1 MASNKEYLKREKIL
15 RRFWAC
21 VLTSV
26 TALFLFVGCGV
37 NSKSAD
43 KRSDDI
49 VILFTNDIHCGINDE
64 LGLSTLATYKNELKE
79 KYKYVVTVDAG
90 DAIEGSALGT
100 VSKGEI
106 GIDAMNV
113 VGYDYAVFGNHE
125 FNYGLDRL
133 KELVQLSD
141 ATYLNSN
148 VEYLGKG
155 DPWINDLK
163 PYEIVP
169 YGDAKVGFI
178 GITTPLT
185 LSTISPKNFYEN
197 DELVYR
203 FDGGSTEAFV
213 NNIQKNV
220 DKMKKEGADYV
231 IAIAH
236 LGDKD
241 YADLGNYSSSYLA
254 EHTTGI
260 DVIIDGHSHT
270 VMPERIEKN
279 PDGKDVLIS
288 QTGTRLKSF
297 GQIVITDSGLIYPSL
312 IQKYPE
318 PDKKIQKEMDEIVA
332 KYEKSAADV
341 VAKTNA
347 QLPLEDENG
356 NWYAY
361 TQESTIGN
369 LIADSIREKTGADI
383 ALMNA
388 GGIRAGLKKGDIT
401 YKDIID
407 VIPFSNTICESEVT
421 GKELL
426 DILEYTSS
434 YAEKGGSGSNM
445 QVSGLKYDL
454 DISKKADCELDD
466 ELNLIRV
473 NSINRVS
480 NVQILNGDK
489 YEPIDLEKTY
499 TVGSISYI
507 LLNGGC
513 GLNCIFE
520 NKEPLLTDVA
530 TDFETLIDYI
540 NSLDGD
546 LSCYAD
552 FEGRINIRK

>member
-1 MASNKEYLKREKIL
+1 MKAK
-15 RRFWAC
+15 F
-21 VLTSV
+21 
-26 TALFLFVGCGV
+26 
-37 NSKSAD
+37 
-43 KRSDDI
+43 SDDI
-49 VILFTNDIHCGINDE
+49 IILFTNDIHCGINDE
-64 LGLSTLATYKNELKE
+64 LGLATLATYKNELKK
-79 KYKYVVTVDAG
+79 KYKYIVTVDAG

-100 VSKGEI
+100 ISKGEI
-106 GIDAMNV
+106 GVDAMNV
-113 VGYDYAVFGNHE
+113 VGYDFAIFGNHE
-125 FNYGLDRL
+125 FNYGLGRL
-133 KELVQLSD
+133 KELVELSD

-155 DPWINDLK
+155 DSWINDLK
-163 PYEIVP
+163 PYEIVT
-169 YGDAKVGFI
+169 YGDVKVGFI

-185 LSTISPKNFYEN
+185 LGTISFKYFYEN
-197 DELVYR
+197 DELVYQ
-203 FDGGSTEAFV
+203 FDCGSTEAFV
-213 NNIQKNV
+213 ENIQKNV

-241 YADLGNYSSSYLA
+241 YTNIGDYSSSYLA

-260 DVIIDGHSHT
+260 DAIIDGHSHT
-270 VMPERIEKN
+270 AMPERIEKN
-279 PDGKDVLIS
+279 PDGKNVLIS

-297 GQIVITDSGLIYPSL
+297 GRIVITDSGLIYPSL

-318 PDKKIQKEMDEIVA
+318 PDKKIQKRMDEIVA
-332 KYEKSAADV
+332 NYEKDALDV
-341 VAKTNA
+341 VAKTNT
-347 QLPLEDENG
+347 QLPLENETG

-361 TQESTIGN
+361 TQESMIGN
-369 LIADSIREKTGADI
+369 LITDSIREKTGADI

-407 VIPFSNTICESEVT
+407 VIPFSNTICKSKVT

-426 DILEYTSS
+426 DILEYTSA

-445 QVSGLKYDL
+445 QISGLKYDL
-454 DISKKADCELDD
+454 DISKKADCELDN
-466 ELNLIRV
+466 ELNLIKV
-473 NSINRVS
+473 NRINRVS

-499 TVGSISYI
+499 TIGSISYI
-507 LLNGGC
+507 IANDGC

-520 NKEPLLTDVA
+520 NKELLLTDVA

-546 LSCYAD
+546 LSRYAD

>member
-1 MASNKEYLKREKIL
+1 M
-15 RRFWAC
+15 RRF
-21 VLTSV
+21 LTCILAVIMAFS
-26 TALFLFVGCGV
+26 LFVGCGT
-37 NSKSAD
+37 NRSKSAD
-43 KRSDDI
+43 NRSDDI
-49 VILFTNDIHCGINDE
+49 VILFTNDVHCGINDG
-64 LGLSTLATYKNELKE
+64 LGLATLATYKDELKE
-79 KYKYVVTVDAG
+79 KYQYVVTVDAG
-90 DAIEGSALGT
+90 DAIEGSVFGT
-100 VSKGEI
+100 ISKGEI
-106 GIDAMNV
+106 GIAAMNV
-113 VGYDYAVFGNHE
+113 VGYDFAVFGNHE
-125 FNYGLDRL
+125 FNYGLDHL
-133 KELVQLSD
+133 KELVELSD

-155 DPWINDLK
+155 DPWINRLK
-163 PYEIVP
+163 SYEIVS
-169 YGDAKVGFI
+169 YGDVKVGFI

-185 LSTISPKNFYEN
+185 LGTISPKLFREN
-197 DELVYR
+197 NELVYQ

-213 NNIQKNV
+213 ENIQKNV
-220 DKMKKEGADYV
+220 DKMKEEGADYV

-270 VMPERIEKN
+270 VMSERIEKN
-279 PDGKDVLIS
+279 PNGEDVIIS
-288 QTGTRLKSF
+288 QTGTKLQSF

-318 PDKKIQKEMDEIVA
+318 PDKKRQKEMDEIVA
-332 KYEKSAADV
+332 KYEKDILVV
-341 VAKTNA
+341 VAKTNV
-347 QLPLEDENG
+347 QLPLADETG

-388 GGIRAGLKKGDIT
+388 GGIRAGLKQGDIT

-407 VIPFSNTICESEVT
+407 VIPFSNMICESKVT

-434 YAEKGGSGSNM
+434 YAEIGGSGSNM

-454 DISKKADCELDD
+454 DISKKADYELDD
-466 ELNLIRV
+466 ELKLIKV

-480 NVQILNGDK
+480 NVQILSGDK

-507 LLNGGC
+507 LVDGGC

-520 NKEPLLTDVA
+520 KKEPLLTDVA

-546 LSCYAD
+546 LSRYAD
-552 FEGRINIRK
+552 FEGRINIKK

>member
-1 MASNKEYLKREKIL
+1 MIIKISKKTL
-15 RRFWAC
+15 CFL
-21 VLTSV
+21 LTLM
-26 TALFLFVGCGV
+26 TFALLVGC
-37 NSKSAD
+37 SANNQPID
-43 KRSDDI
+43 NRSEDI
-49 VILFTNDIHCGINDE
+49 VILFTNDIHCGINE
-64 LGLSTLATYKNELKE
+64 GLGLASFTTYKNELME
-79 KYKYVVTVDAG
+79 KYQYVVTVDAG

-100 VSKGEI
+100 ISKGEI
-106 GIDAMNV
+106 GVEAMNL
-113 VGYDYAVFGNHE
+113 VGYDFAIFGNHE

-133 KELVQLSD
+133 KELVERSD
-141 ATYLNSN
+141 ATFLNSN
-148 VEYLGKG
+148 IRYLGEG
-155 DPWINDLK
+155 DSWINDLK
-163 PYEIVP
+163 PYEIVS
-169 YGDAKVGFI
+169 YGNIKVGFI

-197 DELVYR
+197 DKLVYQ

-213 NNIQKNV
+213 ENIQKNI
-220 DKMKKEGADYV
+220 DNMKEEGADYV
-231 IAIAH
+231 VAIAH

-254 EHTTGI
+254 EHTTGL

-270 VMPERIEKN
+270 VMPLRIEKN
-279 PDGKDVLIS
+279 PDGKDVIIS
-288 QTGTRLKSF
+288 QTGTKLKSF
-297 GQIVITDSGLIYPSL
+297 GQIVITDDGFIYPSL

-318 PDKKIQKEMDEIVA
+318 VDIKIQNEFDGIVA
-332 KYEKSAADV
+332 KYEKAALNV
-341 VAKTNA
+341 VAKTDTEL
-347 QLPLEDENG
+347 QLEDEKG

-388 GGIRAGLKKGDIT
+388 GGIRAGIKKGDIT

-407 VIPFSNTICESEVT
+407 VIPFSNTICLSEVT

-445 QVSGLKYDL
+445 QVSGIKYDL
-454 DISKKADCELDD
+454 DISKIADYDLDSD
-466 ELNLIRV
+466 LNLIKV

-507 LLNGGC
+507 LVNGGC

-520 NKEPLLTDVA
+520 EKEPILTDIA

-540 NSLDGD
+540 NNLDGD
-546 LSCYAD
+546 LSRYAD
-552 FEGRINIRK
+552 FEGRINIKK